1 MPRVPACKGIVT
13 SEDMREVPLARCK
26 EPREDGSEYCAH
38 HRSQG
43 FRQDKLRGVLK
54 VGWESAL
61 RAAPGR
67 PKLHEPEVPTV
78 EDVQSAMRQRPPE
91 PEPDEAQQELVAP
104 ATSAEQRAARKRDL
118 LKRTLPG

>member
-26 EPREDGSEYCAH
+26 APRDEGSEYCAH

-78 EDVQSAMRQRPPE
+78 EDVQSAMQSRPVPVE
-91 PEPDEAQQELVAP
+91 PEAQQELVATV
-104 ATSAEQRAARKRDL
+104 TSAEQRASRKRDL
-118 LKRTLPG
+118 LKRT